1 MTTEDLEMVG
11 ALQQTR
17 LGWCI
22 CWVTQSCYQC
32 SVLLHFLQIVSPDRF
47 VHIHGHFKVQPG
59 RQDWDY
65 WGLGKET
72 EGYAIKACNLNSFD
86 TYDLMFYYITVFF
99 IDLRVLRCAVE
110 NMEALLVSLD
120 NIYANVSHT
129 NFVSQRERKP
139 QTKVLT
145 RDLKIDIP

>member
-1 MTTEDLEMVG
+1 
-11 ALQQTR
+11 
-17 LGWCI
+17 
-22 CWVTQSCYQC
+22 
-32 SVLLHFLQIVSPDRF
+32 
-47 VHIHGHFKVQPG
+47 
-59 RQDWDY
+59 
-65 WGLGKET
+65 
-72 EGYAIKACNLNSFD
+72 
-86 TYDLMFYYITVFF
+86 MFYYITVFF
-99 IDLRVLRCAVE
+99 IDLRVLRCVVE

>member
-1 MTTEDLEMVG
+1 
-11 ALQQTR
+11 
-17 LGWCI
+17 
-22 CWVTQSCYQC
+22 
-32 SVLLHFLQIVSPDRF
+32 
-47 VHIHGHFKVQPG
+47 
-59 RQDWDY
+59 
-65 WGLGKET
+65 
-72 EGYAIKACNLNSFD
+72 
-86 TYDLMFYYITVFF
+86 MFYYITVFF